1 MLQDIRESLCSSS
14 VVLPVSV
21 IKMELYT
28 DSMVCLHWL
37 HKYATTFE
45 KLQKLSVFS
54 TNRLRNID
62 ESCRKFPVTFKHIK
76 GELNPGDYVTKPF
89 SYRRLSPDYYTGPQF
104 LKEPPCKDQSDLVVT
119 IPNPDTAPVDEVP
132 AFEFSPPASLE
143 LVSNTRESPMADLGE
158 ANKTEIVTSQ
168 VSQIRNV
175 QIKWTTKL
183 KVILFHLINTVAFL
197 SW

>member
-1 MLQDIRESLCSSS
+1 M
-14 VVLPVSV
+14 
-21 IKMELYT
+21 

-143 LVSNTRESPMADLGE
+143 LVSNTRESPMVDSGE
-158 ANKTEIVTSQ
+158 ENKTQIVTSQ
-168 VSQIRNV
+168 VSQCTN
-175 QIKWTTKL
+175 QTDNKTEG
-183 KVILFHLINTVAFL
+183 HLIPLDKYSSFSKLVRIHTNILRFINKLAGHYT
-197 SW
+197 